1 MDRDINITA
10 HLRNKKTSGIVKILE
25 KNKVFIL
32 LLGVPL
38 FVLWCL
44 CFKIIA
50 PGYVG
55 VIVDLLGNKKGVEEK
70 PLHVGMHWIAP
81 WKKIYN
87 FPIFEQND
95 TWQGQE
101 AFFFQTSEGLNVEA
115 ELGITF
121 HLEPE
126 CIPMIFQRYRR
137 GMKEITHI
145 FIRNY
150 IRDAINNEAGHLKI
164 EEIYSNKKTEFLLN
178 VQNRV
183 KTDLLELGISI
194 SRIYLI
200 NQLHFPQS
208 VVDAL
213 NSKIAAI
220 QRAEQREN
228 ELREAE
234 AEAKKRIAKIQ
245 GEAKCAL
252 IEAEAEARSNELVA
266 KSVTDELI
274 RWEAL
279 QKWDGK
285 LPQVTGQSVP
295 FIDLKN

>member
-10 HLRNKKTSGIVKILE
+10 HLRNKKTNGIAKILE

-32 LLGVPL
+32 LVSVPL

-70 PLHVGMHWIAP
+70 PLHVGMHWVAP

-150 IRDAINNEAGHLKI
+150 IRDAINNEAAHLKI

-295 FIDLKN
+295 FIDLKQ